1 MSTTKS
7 CNQEELFNQ
16 FHKSTDFL
24 EILKI
29 FQSLCSELGL
39 DCNGHS
45 GWCYPL
51 LREKLTA
58 WRTRALYPLLNARA
72 ALPEYE
78 GQQACRGKR
87 VLIIGGGPV
96 GLRAAIEAALLG
108 ASVDV
113 VEKRT
118 EFSRNNCLHLWPFV
132 VTDLRNLGAKVF
144 YSKFASGGIDHIC
157 KLIRYYFFLI
167 VVFFLYILTN
177 TDN

>member
-1 MSTTKS
+1 MATTAS
-7 CNQEELFNQ
+7 PQEELFNQ

-45 GWCYPL
+45 GWFYPL

-108 ASVDV
+108 ASVDL
-113 VEKRT
+113 VEKGT
-118 EFSRNNCLHLWPFV
+118 HFSRSNCLHIWPFV
-132 VTDLRNLGAKVF
+132 MTDMHELGAKIF
-144 YSKFASGGIDHIC
+144 YSKFGIGGIDHIG
-157 KLIRYYFFLI
+157 KFLQ
-167 VVFFLYILTN
+167 
-177 TDN
+177 